1 MNDKGNIC
9 IISRTIRSIP
19 LLLLDATPSD
29 LMGVALKIH
38 LGRTSKKKL
47 KMSSGK
53 ILPRKTPRV
62 LKQTVRSY

>member
-1 MNDKGNIC
+1 MKDKGNIC
-9 IISRTIRSIP
+9 IFSRTIKYVS

-29 LMGVALKIH
+29 SMGVAPKIH

-47 KMSSGK
+47 KMPSGK

-62 LKQTVRSY
+62 LKQTVRS